1 MTDVQMHSFD
11 RGQYRQWCIIRSCGR
26 VSALL
31 LILRVQL
38 VHYPEGLEELGEVD
52 AAVLVEIDAPRH
64 VVNGAVVH
72 VHTQVRTEQFPC
84 LAELLDGNLT
94 CEMLNNKKKSRPKCD

>member
-1 MTDVQMHSFD
+1 MQMCK
-11 RGQYRQWCIIRSCGR
+11 CIHLISVNIVSSALFLCER

-31 LILRVQL
+31 LILRIQL

-52 AAVLVEIDAPRH
+52 AAVLVEIDAPCH

-94 CEMLNNKKKSRPKCD
+94 CEM